1 MVHLNTKYNINS
13 IYISIALHSLS
24 PPGHGVR
31 LTHDDEGRLLEEGD
45 ADVELLRD
53 PGGRHVAVVRPHD
66 VLDHE
71 AALRAPGA
79 NLRRKDVE
87 MMVFDV

>member
-1 MVHLNTKYNINS
+1 MVHLINTLDT
-13 IYISIALHSLS
+13 YIVHIISHHP

-31 LTHDDEGRLLEEGD
+31 LGHDDEGRLLEEGD

-66 VLDHE
+66 VLDHQP
-71 AALRAPGA
+71 ALRAPGS
-79 NLRRKDVE
+79 NLKRKQVE
-87 MMVFDV
+87 I

>member
-1 MVHLNTKYNINS
+1 MSTFINHL
-13 IYISIALHSLS
+13 A

-31 LTHDDEGRLLEEGD
+31 LRHNDEGRLLKEGD

-66 VLDHE
+66 VLDHKPP
-71 AALRAPGA
+71 LGAPGA
-79 NLRRKDVE
+79 NLDRG
-87 MMVFDV
+87 